1 MNDQSAGRDGAR
13 YLCAAVA
20 AALGATCALLPAP
33 ASAFKFGN
41 ESVQGSFDS
50 TISFGIQQ
58 RMSNRDCLII
68 GRDNGGC
75 GPTSGPLGEIVNG
88 PGFGATANPDFNMLQ
103 FDDGNLN
110 YNKHDIVSA
119 ALKGSHELG
128 LKWGQGWGALV
139 RATWVKDFKADDTRR
154 TPLSD
159 SAKDDAVSSF
169 TLLDA
174 YVSKALDL
182 GSRPAKF
189 KLGNQVISWGEDIF
203 IYGGINITNAID
215 FRKAHTPGMQ
225 LKEIFIP
232 AQILSLNTGVTD
244 NVSLEAYYQ
253 FKWNSF
259 KFDPV
264 GSYFS
269 TADVVHKGQSPA
281 FIPTSVL
288 EAIGAIPPGSP
299 PGTVGDV
306 GSVAAAGNL
315 PGIPPGSRF
324 TLADLVGVGTVIG
337 NLPDKSPKRGGQG
350 GLALRW
356 KPESGAGEFGFYY
369 LRYHDKIP
377 SLSFT
382 PGATNYFLE
391 YGEDRD
397 LWGVSMNTSL
407 GNWAVGAELSYRPR
421 DSVFIDPT
429 VPLAGRYAC
438 FAPGATLD
446 NCRGYVEE
454 KKWQAHLTGIY
465 LLGPQDWGGLVR
477 ALGASEGIFLGE
489 LAVAHYPKLDRSGA
503 IPYLLSNYEMPDKT
517 SWGYVF
523 ELGITYPHAFLGI
536 NVTPQIDFSHWFSG
550 TSPNAIP
557 FVEGAKSLMLSL
569 NFDYQSK
576 WKGQLAYTGFWGGGQ
591 NNLLRDRDFL
601 SMSVSYSF

>member
-1 MNDQSAGRDGAR
+1 MNQVERNTMR
-13 YLCAAVA
+13 PLA
-20 AALGATCALLPAP
+20 AAMAMALGGVWALVPAP

-50 TISFGIQQ
+50 TISFGMQK
-58 RMSNRDCLII
+58 RMSGRDCLII
-68 GRDNGGC
+68 GNDNGGC

-88 PGFGATANPDFNMLQ
+88 PGFGFTANPDFNMLQ
-103 FDDGNLN
+103 FDNGNLN
-110 YNKHDIVSA
+110 YDKNDIVSA

-139 RATWVKDFKADDTRR
+139 RATWVQDSKADDTKR

-159 SAKDDAVSSF
+159 AAKDDAVHNF

-174 YVSKALDL
+174 YVSKELKL
-182 GSRPAKF
+182 GSQPAKI
-189 KLGNQVISWGEDIF
+189 KLGNQVVSWGEDIF
-203 IYGGINITNAID
+203 IYGGVNITNAID

-232 AQILSLNTGVTD
+232 AQILSLNTGLSQTM
-244 NVSLEAYYQ
+244 SLEAYYQ

-264 GSYFS
+264 GTYFS
-269 TADVVHKGQSPA
+269 GADVLHKGQQPA
-281 FIPTSVL
+281 FVPSSILGLPAGS
-288 EAIGAIPPGSP
+288 IGD
-299 PGTVGDV
+299 PGTVVQNG
-306 GSVAAAGNL
+306 AAGFT
-315 PGIPPGSRF
+315 PGQTL
-324 TLADLVGVGTVIG
+324 TLADLIGFGTVIG
-337 NLPDKSPKRGGQG
+337 NLPDKSPRKTGQG
-350 GLALRW
+350 GVALRW
-356 KPESGAGEFGFYY
+356 KPDNGVGEFGFYY

-382 PGATNYFLE
+382 PGVTNYFLE

-429 VPLAGRYAC
+429 VPLAGQYAC

-477 ALGASEGIFLGE
+477 ALGAAEGIFLGE
-489 LAVAHYPKLDRSGA
+489 LAVAHYPDLDRSGA
-503 IPYLLSNYEMPDKT
+503 IPYLLPNYTMPDKT

-523 ELGITYPHAFLGI
+523 EMGITYPQAFLGL

-557 FVEGAKSLMLSL
+557 FVDGAKSLMLSL

-576 WKGQLAYTGFWGGGQ
+576 WRGQIAYTGFWGGGQ